1 MEGVFDL
8 VEIFESVDLYNA
20 TAIHGLSSSC
30 GKVLTIP
37 QKIITLSGNWGL
49 SFIVMLFFKATRKTG
64 ITALI
69 ALAAG
74 ALLTNVI
81 LKNVIARPR
90 PFADVSSKYYE
101 FWKSTGSLSK
111 SGYSF
116 PSGHTT
122 AATAFGIVL
131 FLLKNKK
138 YSWVFSFIP
147 VATGFTRI
155 YFTVHYASDIFG
167 GFFVGVT
174 AALFAYFTIKHFVR
188 TKNFINCYKSPAAIY
203 NFNYSA
209 TGCIFP
215 KNEVV
220 FPKEASN
227 SATLSHFSR

>member
-8 VEIFESVDLYNA
+8 VEIFESVDLYIA
-20 TAIHGLSSSC
+20 TAINGLSSSC
-30 GKVLTIP
+30 GKVLTTP
-37 QKIITLSGNWGL
+37 LKIITLSGNWGL
-49 SFIVMLFFKATRKTG
+49 SFIIVAIVMLFFKATRKIG

-101 FWKSTGSLSK
+101 FWKSTGSLSE

-122 AATAFGIVL
+122 AATAFGVVL

-138 YSWVFSFIP
+138 YSWSFLFFP
-147 VATGFTRI
+147 VVMGFTRI

-174 AALFAYFTIKHFVR
+174 AALFAYFTIKLLCQNE
-188 TKNFINCYKSPAAIY
+188 NFQK
-203 NFNYSA
+203 
-209 TGCIFP
+209 
-215 KNEVV
+215 
-220 FPKEASN
+220 
-227 SATLSHFSR
+227 LL